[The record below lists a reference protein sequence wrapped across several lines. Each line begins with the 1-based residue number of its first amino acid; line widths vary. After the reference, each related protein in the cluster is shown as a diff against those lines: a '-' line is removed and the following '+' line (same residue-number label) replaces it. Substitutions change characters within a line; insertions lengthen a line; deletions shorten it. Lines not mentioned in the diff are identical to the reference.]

1 MAADYVANVVQD
13 PANII
18 EAIGLQRSTPSAEPQ
33 RGFEDRIRQSPNIHI
48 KARVY
53 GNWLQDRSTA
63 AFLRIKD
70 QLAPTDVVFAQNDP
84 MALGAHEVYK
94 GLGMEESARFFG
106 IDGLSG
112 EGCLDRL
119 FADHVLQATFLTPT
133 GGEEAIKTAFAI
145 LEKQPY
151 HKETIM
157 PTVVIDSANV
167 RVMKQ
172 QTDRINDQTHDIEKQ
187 YALLQEQRR
196 IYHNQR
202 NLLYI
207 AITAL
212 GLTIT
217 LGGIAFFALRNNRR
231 INRRLAGQNEEILL
245 QRNQLIEMTTKAKEA
260 TDAKFNF
267 FTNISHEFRTPLTL
281 ILGPLEDVLASPKL
295 HFTIRHNLQLV
306 QKNALRLLRLI
317 NQLMDFRKIEENKM
331 LLFVCE
337 NNITDFVTDIAGSFH
352 EIARRKSITFSI
364 TSSVRDC
371 RLWFDVNIL
380 DKVLF
385 NLLSNAFKFTNE
397 NGAISVSIDMDPA
410 REKLLLT
417 VQDSG
422 VGMTPEEADHAF
434 DLFYQGN
441 KKAFKGT
448 GLGLSLT
455 KEMIHLHHGIIS
467 IQSAKWK
474 GSTFTV
480 SLPLRR
486 EQLGEIEIV

>member
-1 MAADYVANVVQD
+1 
-13 PANII
+13 
-18 EAIGLQRSTPSAEPQ
+18 
-33 RGFEDRIRQSPNIHI
+33 
-48 KARVY
+48 
-53 GNWLQDRSTA
+53 
-63 AFLRIKD
+63 
-70 QLAPTDVVFAQNDP
+70 
-84 MALGAHEVYK
+84 
-94 GLGMEESARFFG
+94 
-106 IDGLSG
+106 
-112 EGCLDRL
+112 
-119 FADHVLQATFLTPT
+119 
-133 GGEEAIKTAFAI
+133 
-145 LEKQPY
+145 
-151 HKETIM
+151 
-157 PTVVIDSANV
+157 
-167 RVMKQ
+167 MK
-172 QTDRINDQTHDIEKQ
+172 
-187 YALLQEQRR
+187 
-196 IYHNQR
+196 
-202 NLLYI
+202 
-207 AITAL
+207 
-212 GLTIT
+212 
-217 LGGIAFFALRNNRR
+217 
-231 INRRLAGQNEEILL
+231 
-245 QRNQLIEMTTKAKEA
+245 
-260 TDAKFNF
+260 
-267 FTNISHEFRTPLTL
+267 
-281 ILGPLEDVLASPKL
+281 
-295 HFTIRHNLQLV
+295 
-306 QKNALRLLRLI
+306 
-317 NQLMDFRKIEENKM
+317 
-331 LLFVCE
+331 LFVSE
-337 NNITDFVTDIAGSFH
+337 NNITDFVTEIAGSFH

-486 EQLGEIEIV
+486 EQLGEIEIVPEKPLLQPSIEDISIYTADIQPVYFNDEVVPSRQKEHSLLVIEDN